1 LYNCAHA
8 HLVGAGGESRRD
20 FEPDCGIFLLEGL
33 DMVDLPRPGKIN
45 GPSGNGIARRINRGP
60 GSSSKIVFRLLT
72 RRLCSPLKSRSVIL
86 INGPVR
92 DTRELY
98 MSQVR
103 RDMGRLEG
111 LHFQA
116 IEVALQAKALKECSF
131 PGHSDWVLDQGDN
144 EATRLAYAIG
154 TNRWENGEIDGEREE
169 FLDAIKHVIKGA
181 PYECPRCDR
190 MMAKD

>member
-1 LYNCAHA
+1 MLALSA
-8 HLVGAGGESRRD
+8 RATRVAGISS
-20 FEPDCGIFLLEGL
+20 PIALAVSGILLLEGL
-33 DMVDLPRPGKIN
+33 DTPEWLIC
-45 GPSGNGIARRINRGP
+45 PSGQQDRWADRSRP

-86 INGPVR
+86 IHRPVR
-92 DTRELY
+92 DTRELH

-103 RDMGRLEG
+103 RDMGRMEG

>member
-1 LYNCAHA
+1 
-8 HLVGAGGESRRD
+8 
-20 FEPDCGIFLLEGL
+20 
-33 DMVDLPRPGKIN
+33 M
-45 GPSGNGIARRINRGP
+45 
-60 GSSSKIVFRLLT
+60 
-72 RRLCSPLKSRSVIL
+72 
-86 INGPVR
+86 
-92 DTRELY
+92 RELY
-98 MSQVR
+98 MSQVK
-103 RDMGRLEG
+103 RDMGRTEG

-131 PGHSDWVLDQGDN
+131 PGHSAWVLDQGDN

-154 TNRWENGEIDGEREE
+154 TNRWENGEIDGECEE

>member
-1 LYNCAHA
+1 MTAKSGHWPDWRFTPGISA
-8 HLVGAGGESRRD
+8 ASIEAGLKLQVYFSAANSEVVFAIKKPPHYLSSWVYSMRD
-20 FEPDCGIFLLEGL
+20 S
-33 DMVDLPRPGKIN
+33 M
-45 GPSGNGIARRINRGP
+45 
-60 GSSSKIVFRLLT
+60 
-72 RRLCSPLKSRSVIL
+72 
-86 INGPVR
+86 
-92 DTRELY
+92 RELR
-98 MSQVR
+98 MSQVK
-103 RDMGRLEG
+103 RDMGRFEG

-144 EATRLAYAIG
+144 EANRLAYAIG

-181 PYECPRCDR
+181 PYDCPRSDR